1 MLKCNHCG
9 CAYSPEIKKG
19 KYVYMRP
26 TKSKGDCNYCFHLN
40 ENKILSQIEEVLKG
54 MQIPKNILV
63 EIGEELKKSS
73 NKEHQHQIKES
84 QKLQNQYEAI
94 QNRIK
99 KARELYLDDG
109 FSKEEYNETMADLQV
124 ERQNVET
131 RLQKLS
137 KADESFNQNISTI
150 FELASKSHELFKS
163 SEIEEKRR
171 IISLLFPNLSMDG
184 EKLMFIVRKP
194 FDMFLNLTDRQ
205 EWLSV

>member
-1 MLKCNHCG
+1 
-9 CAYSPEIKKG
+9 
-19 KYVYMRP
+19 
-26 TKSKGDCNYCFHLN
+26 
-40 ENKILSQIEEVLKG
+40 
-54 MQIPKNILV
+54 
-63 EIGEELKKSS
+63 
-73 NKEHQHQIKES
+73 
-84 QKLQNQYEAI
+84 
-94 QNRIK
+94 
-99 KARELYLDDG
+99 
-109 FSKEEYNETMADLQV
+109 MADLHV

-184 EKLMFIVRKP
+184 EKLVFIVRKP
-194 FDMFLNLTDRQ
+194 FDMFLNACDRQ